1 MSMLKIDW
9 PDLQEI
15 RNGNEA
21 PIITIYENYREEF
34 IVWAGR
40 KYQLDQEDA
49 VDVFQESVICF
60 YRNVVKGKVE
70 TISSSVKTYLF
81 AIGKN
86 IIRDKLKKNDPLKV
100 TQEIGEIDVS
110 HQPEIMELIYNEER
124 AELVKQLMQE
134 LQEPC
139 NSLLRL
145 FYYFNL
151 SMKEIAQKMQYKNE
165 NVAKTQKMRCL
176 NALKEKIKKRFNKDD
191 LL

>member
-1 MSMLKIDW
+1 MLKSDW

-60 YRNVVKGKVE
+60 YRNVVRGKVE

>member
-1 MSMLKIDW
+1 MSMLKSDW

>member
-1 MSMLKIDW
+1 MSMLKSDW

-60 YRNVVKGKVE
+60 YRNVVRGKVE

>member
-1 MSMLKIDW
+1 MSMLKSDW

-21 PIITIYENYREEF
+21 PMIIIYENYREEF

-60 YRNVVKGKVE
+60 YRNVVRGKVE